1 VLEYLQYRERWHR
14 KVNRADPKI
23 PLDSCEPEDGI
34 SPEIDEEH
42 RVFCELAARCAAGA
56 TAPVDPE
63 IITERM
69 AELLEHVATHFYTEE
84 VLMRSIGFPGYASH
98 KAEHDAIARAA
109 FALAERFHASGV
121 ALAEVSEFAAKSLMT
136 HLVGSDR
143 TIGSFMRQQR
153 TAGEPRGRSPMSLGQ
168 G

>member
-1 VLEYLQYRERWHR
+1 
-14 KVNRADPKI
+14 VNRANREI
-23 PLDSCEPEDGI
+23 PLDPWEPEDGI

-42 RVFCELAARCAAGA
+42 RVFCEIAARCAAG
-56 TAPVDPE
+56 TAARVDPE
-63 IITERM
+63 TIAERM

-98 KAEHDAIARAA
+98 KAEHAVIARAA
-109 FALAERFHASGV
+109 FALAERFHTSGL

-143 TIGSFMRQQR
+143 TIGCFMRQQR
-153 TAGEPRGRSPMSLGQ
+153 TAGEIRCPSPMPPGQ